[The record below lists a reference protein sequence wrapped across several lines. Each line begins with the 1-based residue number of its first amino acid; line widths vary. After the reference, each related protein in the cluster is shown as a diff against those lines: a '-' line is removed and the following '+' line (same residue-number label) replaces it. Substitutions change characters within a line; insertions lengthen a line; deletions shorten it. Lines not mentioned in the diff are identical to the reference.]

1 MVRFYISIKPYH
13 VLPHLILMASLSKLF
28 PSSASAASPQ
38 PLALCIATTNSFL
51 IQILLTTS
59 NPFHGKK
66 IIKGSAISLK
76 YSQKRGTKSNNFFKI
91 SQSNLWTRWKKKVE
105 GQLRQPI
112 IEITQQLMS
121 LHRRWMRIQKF
132 DGMSSYVQFNHSF
145 LINFKQ

>member
-59 NPFHGKK
+59 NPFHMDGK
-66 IIKGSAISLK
+66 IMKGPAINLK
-76 YSQKRGTKSNNFFKI
+76 CSQKRGTKAKNF
-91 SQSNLWTRWKKKVE
+91 V
-105 GQLRQPI
+105 
-112 IEITQQLMS
+112 
-121 LHRRWMRIQKF
+121 KF
-132 DGMSSYVQFNHSF
+132 V
-145 LINFKQ
+145 K